1 MEKKKIKIPP
11 FPLKLYDLVNNENNA
26 KIITW
31 SEDGLSFVI
40 KDIHKF
46 IYEILPKKFDT
57 KLFSSFNRQLNSY
70 GFTKTKSNQYE
81 FSNQFF
87 IRAKKNLLSNLKR
100 KKGIEDSVQNANCI
114 KSLNVIIQKLNK
126 KLAKIKNNISLLEG
140 KSDFLVFCYKDIMI
154 KNYILQ
160 EEINLLNNNQK
171 KLENL
176 LFKILAQLFPCINFF
191 HRVFTD
197 YLFLS
202 FPNLREDEFNNKV
215 LYLNQQ
221 FAKITGNALINN
233 LFNNNNNINGNNFSN
248 NNFINNFSNIFNN
261 NNNNNNNIFSKEIKL
276 DENFNFL

>member
-1 MEKKKIKIPP
+1 MKKQKKNKIPP
-11 FPLKLYDLVNNENNA
+11 FPLKLYDLVNNENNSH
-26 KIITW
+26 IITW
-31 SEDGLSFVI
+31 TEDGLSFII

-87 IRAKKNLLSNLKR
+87 IKAKKNLLNKLKR
-100 KKGIEDSVQNANCI
+100 KKGIEDSVESVNCM
-114 KSLNVIIQKLNK
+114 KSLNIIIQKLNK
-126 KLAKIKNNISLLEG
+126 KLCKIKNNIKILEG
-140 KSDFLVFCYKDIMI
+140 KSEFLIFYYKDIML

-160 EEINLLNNNQK
+160 EEINKLNNNQK
-171 KLENL
+171 KLENV
-176 LFKILAQLFPCINFF
+176 LFKFLSHLFPCINYF
-191 HRVFTD
+191 HRVFTN

-202 FPNLREDEFNNKV
+202 FPNLREGEYDNKV

-233 LFNNNNNINGNNFSN
+233 LFNNNNNYNFNNNNFN
-248 NNFINNFSNIFNN
+248 NYNNFINNNYNFNN
-261 NNNNNNNIFSKEIKL
+261 NNICKEIKL
-276 DENFNFL
+276 EENYNLL